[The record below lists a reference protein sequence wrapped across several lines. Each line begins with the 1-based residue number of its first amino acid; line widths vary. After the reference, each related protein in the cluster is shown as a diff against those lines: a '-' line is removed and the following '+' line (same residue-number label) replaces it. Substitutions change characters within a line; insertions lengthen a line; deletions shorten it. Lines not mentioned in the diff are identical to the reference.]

1 MISPAEVVRRSEQFK
16 NMDAMEE
23 TIIMKQRHPRLVH
36 RAGLA
41 VLMLTGMTSVYA
53 QQTAAVPIT
62 VSAGD
67 YAAAAAAVPGH
78 IHARSALGTNQRTAA
93 AGGLES
99 LSSAQQKSVASVQNL
114 TTQGGIAVR
123 YPGDLFYM
131 GGPTVG
137 AEQSHAIYVNPNSGC
152 PAPSCWGN
160 PEQFLKDLGSSN
172 FIHLTDQYTG
182 LTSSHRYTLGTHFVA
197 SVSPVPTPAYTG
209 NDMVAIVHAA
219 ASIAGTGYG
228 HIYHIFLTPGTD
240 ECFDNT
246 FTVCYSPDNTA
257 SWYFCAYHGSV
268 DFPDIG
274 HVLFSVEPYQNV
286 PGCWDEV
293 GTPNGRV
300 VDSTNDTL
308 SHELFE
314 TITDPDG
321 TGWWQYYGGGMS
333 GEEIGDECAF
343 ASHNGD
349 GSSVPFTFSMGR
361 NVYATQPEYSNSAH
375 GCTVQPSD

>member
-1 MISPAEVVRRSEQFK
+1 MIFPADVVRQSEQLK
-16 NMDAMEE
+16 NMDAKGE
-23 TIIMKQRHPRLVH
+23 TAIMIKRNQSLLHH
-36 RAGLA
+36 ASLA
-41 VLMLTGMTSVYA
+41 VLMLIGIAPVYA
-53 QQTAAVPIT
+53 QQTPAVPIT

-67 YAAAAAAVPGH
+67 YAAAAVAVHGH
-78 IHARSALGTNQRTAA
+78 IHARSAFGTKQRAP
-93 AGGLES
+93 AGGTES
-99 LSSAQQKSVASVQNL
+99 LSSAQQKAAASMQNL
-114 TTQGGIAVR
+114 APQGGSLVR
-123 YPGDLFYM
+123 YPGDLSYL
-131 GGPTVG
+131 GGATVA

-160 PEQFLKDLGSSN
+160 PEQFLKDLGSSS

-182 LTSSHRYTLGTHFVA
+182 LTSSHRYNLGTHFVA
-197 SVSPVPTPAYTG
+197 NVAPVPTPAYTD
-209 NDMVAIVHAA
+209 NDVAAIVHAA

-246 FTVCYSPDNTA
+246 FTVCYSPDSPA

-268 DFPDIG
+268 DFADIG

-286 PGCWDEV
+286 PGCWTEV
-293 GTPNGRV
+293 GTPNGRL

-333 GEEIGDECAF
+333 GEEIGDECVFSAR
-343 ASHNGD
+343 SGD
-349 GSSVPFTFSMGR
+349 GSSAPFTYSMGR

-375 GCTVQPSD
+375 GCTVQASD